1 MNTSTVIC
9 GAPKQKKHFNE
20 EKFAHIINFLYLCSR
35 FFELSKT
42 NIGNNNRCLMN
53 IEKHV

>member
-1 MNTSTVIC
+1 MNTSTVN
-9 GAPKQKKHFNE
+9 AVHLNKKKHFNE
-20 EKFAHIINFLYLCSR
+20 EKFAQSKKKMYLCSR

>member
-1 MNTSTVIC
+1 MNNSTVNAVLLNKKNILT
-9 GAPKQKKHFNE
+9 KKNLHNQKK
-20 EKFAHIINFLYLCSR
+20 KMYLCSR